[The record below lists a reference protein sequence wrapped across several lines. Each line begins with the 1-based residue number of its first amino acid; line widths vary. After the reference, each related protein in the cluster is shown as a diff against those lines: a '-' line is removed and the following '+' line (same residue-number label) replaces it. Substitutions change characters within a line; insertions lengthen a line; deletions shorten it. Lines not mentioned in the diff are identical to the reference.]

1 MVRTCVVC
9 RAPGPA
15 EERVRLALIEGELQL
30 APNKAPGQRGL
41 WLCARR
47 ACIDGLSPKTVGRAL
62 KGPGRLRPGLID
74 SLRALRRRDVEQ
86 QLQRCW
92 ASGLCDDGQKAAL
105 AALQPAFFLLACDAS
120 ALLPLPTSSPRWTLH
135 LDRGQLG
142 QLLGRGP
149 RSIVAV
155 RPGRPARSLVRVLQC
170 LSWLG

>member
-9 RAPGPA
+9 RASGPA

-30 APNKAPGQRGL
+30 APQKSPGQRGL

-47 ACIDGLSPKTVGRAL
+47 ACIDGLNPKTVGRAL
-62 KGPGRLRPGLID
+62 KGPGTLRPGLLS
-74 SLRALRRRDVEQ
+74 SLQALRRAEVEQ
-86 QLQRCW
+86 QVLRCW
-92 ASGLCDDGQKAAL
+92 SSGLCDDGQQAAL
-105 AALQPAFFLLACDAS
+105 AALQPALFLLARDAS
-120 ALLPLPTSSPRWTLH
+120 SPSTLPTSTPRWNLH

>member
-1 MVRTCVVC
+1 MVRTCIVC
-9 RAPGPA
+9 RASGPA
-15 EERVRLALIEGELQL
+15 QERVRRALIEGELQL
-30 APNKAPGQRGL
+30 APQKAPGQRGL

-62 KGPGRLRPGLID
+62 RGPGRLRPGLLEG
-74 SLRALRRRDVEQ
+74 LRAHRIQDVEQ
-86 QLQRCW
+86 QLLRCW
-92 ASGLCDDGQKAAL
+92 TSGLCDDGQQAVL
-105 AALQPAFFLLACDAS
+105 AALHPALFLLARDAS
-120 ALLPLPTSSPRWTLH
+120 PPSSLPTSPPRWTLH